1 MITAVTGASGHVGAC
16 LCRRLLERGRK
27 LRILVHRDLRGVEE
41 LAAERMHV
49 ELNDPDTLIQAFA
62 GVEVVY
68 HLAATISLDRRRQ
81 SQMIHTNVGGT
92 RNVLAACAAAGVR
105 RLVHFSSI
113 EALSDQGGFSP
124 TTEHNPLAERGDTTA
139 YGWSK
144 ARSEAL
150 VLEAAAAGLE
160 AVILN
165 PTAII
170 GPYDFRPSALGR
182 TLISVSQGRLPVLV
196 QGGFNWVDVRDVVDA
211 AIAAEQRGVSGERYL
226 LAGTWLSLLD
236 LSRMVEAAGGRKL
249 RRVAAPSWA
258 ARLGAVLIDL
268 VGSLDGRQP
277 VFTGD
282 TLKAISKHRRISIE
296 KARRNLDFQT
306 RPLEET
312 VEQTLS
318 WFDEAGYL

>member
-1 MITAVTGASGHVGAC
+1 
-16 LCRRLLERGRK
+16 
-27 LRILVHRDLRGVEE
+27 VEE

-196 QGGFNWVDVRDVVDA
+196 KGGFNWVDVRDVVDA

-249 RRVAAPSWA
+249 RRVAAPFWA

>member
-1 MITAVTGASGHVGAC
+1 VGAC

-81 SQMIHTNVGGT
+81 SQMNQTNVGGT

-196 QGGFNWVDVRDVVDA
+196 KGGFNWVDVRDVVDA